1 MRSIIS
7 TVSISP
13 KGFLPFILLLLVII
27 VAVVMVTVILV
38 VVVVAN
44 VGVVIVV
51 AIIGVFFIVMIIRVV
66 VVVVV
71 GGVPPIIK
79 LSFVIIE
86 FEVLKRLGEILIG
99 QEPFQFGPGDLV
111 GLFNSDRL
119 GFPLFATGI
128 SLGPVFL
135 LGLSAFAM
143 VVSYAS
149 KVGVIPLV
157 ISAYA
162 TSVLVGDC
170 RWKILIQ
177 RKVLEFKT
185 SRDRCGNN
193 EMSDP
198 IGGLDTKRKSSVLY
212 FDLTGDEDPTDK
224 DGDIGVSVSL
234 GDEIF
239 SEGNESRESN
249 TGDSDNTGDGGKTT
263 GRAKITWGGGIASL
277 ISESEGMIVE

>member
-1 MRSIIS
+1 MQCTLPTQGMRSIIS

-13 KGFLPFILLLLVII
+13 EGFLPSILLLMVII
-27 VAVVMVTVILV
+27 VTVVMVTVILV
-38 VVVVAN
+38 VVVVAI

-51 AIIGVFFIVMIIRVV
+51 AIIGVFVIVMIIRVV

-71 GGVPPIIK
+71 GSVPPIIK

-86 FEVLKRLGEILIG
+86 FGGLSGNISFQNFWVEPPKDFLKLPEFCLGEILIG

-111 GLFNSDRL
+111 GLFNSE
-119 GFPLFATGI
+119 GI

-157 ISAYA
+157 ISA
-162 TSVLVGDC
+162 
-170 RWKILIQ
+170 IQ

-185 SRDRCGNN
+185 SR
-193 EMSDP
+193 
-198 IGGLDTKRKSSVLY
+198 V
-212 FDLTGDEDPTDK
+212 DLTSDEDPTDE

-239 SEGNESRESN
+239 SKGKESRVSN
-249 TGDSDNTGDGGKTT
+249 IGDSDNTGDGGKTA
-263 GRAKITWGGGIASL
+263 GKAIITWGGGIVSL
-277 ISESEGMIVE
+277 ISESEGTIVE